1 MKVQELIEE
10 KYKNFIKFIQNK
22 YPENNEIEKM
32 KNINVKLVIEY
43 LKNSIYPYRHDPEML
58 MFNISDE
65 YKINLNEFSNDEKT
79 KLKKYLNFFI
89 EQIEEIYYN

>member
-10 KYKNFIKFIQNK
+10 KYKNFIKFIQIK
-22 YPENNEIEKM
+22 YPENKEIEKM
-32 KNINVKLVIEY
+32 KNIKLVIEY
-43 LKNSIYPYRHDPEML
+43 LKNSIYPYRNDPEML
-58 MFNISDE
+58 MLNISDE
-65 YKINLNEFSNDEKT
+65 YKINLKEFTNEEKI

>member
-10 KYKNFIKFIQNK
+10 KYINFIKFIQIK

-32 KNINVKLVIEY
+32 KNINIKLVIGY
-43 LKNSIYPYRHDPEML
+43 LKNSIYPHRHDPEIIML
-58 MFNISDE
+58 NISDE
-65 YKINLNEFSNDEKT
+65 YKINLKEFSNDEKI

-89 EQIEEIYYN
+89 EQIEEIYYK